1 MLNRQT
7 LKEWDK
13 LFVFNIFRTST
24 STICQ
29 KVIGATG
36 QIPTDVGFRRDV
48 TSVVQSSRLCDRGI
62 NAWCGIKDSN
72 LSLSPCKGD
81 TLPNELIP
89 LLESGAEWLIRTT
102 NILYVKEMLYR

>member
-1 MLNRQT
+1 MRGSNPRPGTYKVPALPTELTRRLEWLEPGEGLEPPRVSRMLT
-7 LKEWDK
+7 MHVPSPL
-13 LFVFNIFRTST
+13 
-24 STICQ
+24 
-29 KVIGATG
+29 G
-36 QIPTDVGFRRDV
+36 QP
-48 TSVVQSSRLCDRGI
+48 GI

-89 LLESGAEWLIRTT
+89 LSESGAEWLIRTT